1 MRKQIQLY
9 ISLTKPRIAL
19 MVVITAAL
27 GFFLAS
33 GGVLSPVSVFAI
45 MLLGT
50 WLSCSGA
57 SVLNQYLERDV
68 DARMRRT
75 CLRPLP
81 RGQISPLAALSFGIF
96 LTLAGTSLLVVGV
109 NLLTGFLAL
118 LTSFLYV
125 LVYTPL
131 KRTTWL
137 NTAIGAIPGA
147 LPPMGGWSAATGE
160 LGIGAWLLFC
170 LLFLWQHPHF
180 YAIAWMYREDYERGG
195 LKMLPVVEPDGIRTF
210 RQILGFSL
218 LLLGVS
224 VVPFAVGMSGSIYL
238 VGAVILGAMMVWYGW
253 VLSKSHSVS
262 DARKVLRASIA
273 YLPLLLIL
281 LVADLKF

>member
-1 MRKQIQLY
+1 
-9 ISLTKPRIAL
+9 
-19 MVVITAAL
+19 
-27 GFFLAS
+27 
-33 GGVLSPVSVFAI
+33 
-45 MLLGT
+45 
-50 WLSCSGA
+50 
-57 SVLNQYLERDV
+57 
-68 DARMRRT
+68 
-75 CLRPLP
+75 
-81 RGQISPLAALSFGIF
+81 
-96 LTLAGTSLLVVGV
+96 
-109 NLLTGFLAL
+109 
-118 LTSFLYV
+118 
-125 LVYTPL
+125 
-131 KRTTWL
+131 
-137 NTAIGAIPGA
+137 
-147 LPPMGGWSAATGE
+147 
-160 LGIGAWLLFC
+160 
-170 LLFLWQHPHF
+170 
-180 YAIAWMYREDYERGG
+180 MYREDYERGG